1 MLETRDVHVTAY
13 DFFDSDDYEAL
24 ENDNYEYDALVLGS
38 QGGGAS
44 KDGWSR
50 KGLWGYNYINLHN
63 SKNLDE
69 IERKLFHVIQ
79 KYRSKPIIGICYG
92 AQALNWFYGG
102 ETSAEREIKK
112 TGYKSVE
119 LDTTNPLFM
128 GLPPDIIAEFNAWH
142 PGVPST
148 LSNIIAVTKEDN
160 SVAAQSFPNNHYA
173 LYFHIVHGDTV
184 LQKIIDNFI
193 SITEREKNYVT
204 IMKVTAVGFL
214 FSLYVMFM

>member
-1 MLETRDVHVTAY
+1 MLETRNVHVTAY
-13 DFFDSDDYEAL
+13 DFFNPNHYKML
-24 ENDNYEYDALVLGS
+24 ENDDSEYDALVLGS

-44 KDGWSR
+44 KDGYSR
-50 KGLWGYNYINLHN
+50 KGLWGHQYINLHN
-63 SKNLDE
+63 SKGLDE
-69 IERKLFHVIQ
+69 IERKLFRVIQ

-102 ETSAEREIKK
+102 ETSAVRENKK

-119 LDTTNPLFM
+119 LDTTDPLFM
-128 GLPPDIIAEFNAWH
+128 GLPPDIIAEFNTWH

-148 LSNIIAVTKEDN
+148 LSNTIAVTKEDN
-160 SVAAQSFPNNHYA
+160 SVAALSFPNNHYA

-193 SITEREKNYVT
+193 SITEKEKKYRT
-204 IMKVTAVGFL
+204 IMKVSTLGL
-214 FSLYVMFM
+214 LLGLYVMFM